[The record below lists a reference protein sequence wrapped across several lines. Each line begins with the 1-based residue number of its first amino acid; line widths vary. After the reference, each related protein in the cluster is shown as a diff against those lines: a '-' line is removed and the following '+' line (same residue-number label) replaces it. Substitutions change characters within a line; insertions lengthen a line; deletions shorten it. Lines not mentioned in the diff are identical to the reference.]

1 MKILHICLAQFYIDD
16 FSYQENVLPRI
27 HQLQGH
33 SVAILASTE
42 TYIGTKLGYV
52 KPAAYQTK
60 EGIAVTRI
68 PYVSWLPHAVA
79 KKLRIYKG
87 VMKVIERFDPEIIFI
102 HDCQFIS
109 IKEIARYANRHKDLK
124 IYVDGHTDFINSGK
138 SWVSKNV
145 LHKMIYRWC
154 AQKINPF
161 TRKFYGVLPIRVDFY
176 KDVYGIK
183 EDKIELLPLG
193 ADLTKVDFDKAAIIR
208 QNIRRDLNIGQK
220 DFVIISGGKLDKRK
234 NIHLLMEAVSELSYG
249 DCNLII
255 FGKPDEEMKN
265 EIEKLAQLPRI
276 KYVGWIKSEKAY
288 DYLLA
293 SDLAVFP
300 GTHSVL
306 WEQAVGV
313 GLPCIFKK
321 WNGIQHIDLHGNC
334 LFLEKDSKEEIKE
347 KVCLLYENRELLLD
361 MRKVAQK
368 EGIPMFSYY
377 EIAKRAIEL

>member
-145 LHKMIYRWC
+145 LHKMIYR
-154 AQKINPF
+154 
-161 TRKFYGVLPIRVDFY
+161 
-176 KDVYGIK
+176 
-183 EDKIELLPLG
+183 
-193 ADLTKVDFDKAAIIR
+193 
-208 QNIRRDLNIGQK
+208 
-220 DFVIISGGKLDKRK
+220 
-234 NIHLLMEAVSELSYG
+234 
-249 DCNLII
+249 
-255 FGKPDEEMKN
+255 
-265 EIEKLAQLPRI
+265 
-276 KYVGWIKSEKAY
+276 
-288 DYLLA
+288 
-293 SDLAVFP
+293 
-300 GTHSVL
+300 
-306 WEQAVGV
+306 
-313 GLPCIFKK
+313 
-321 WNGIQHIDLHGNC
+321 
-334 LFLEKDSKEEIKE
+334 
-347 KVCLLYENRELLLD
+347 
-361 MRKVAQK
+361 
-368 EGIPMFSYY
+368 
-377 EIAKRAIEL
+377 